1 MPSRGHFRR
10 RRQDRQL
17 FSKFCKLRP
26 SPVRQENSTEKV
38 SGFDV
43 RNPGEKQETELSQL
57 REALKE
63 DVEEEAGVERLA
75 NALADLTQQTACD
88 WDLLDR

>member
-10 RRQDRQL
+10 RQQNRQNS
-17 FSKFCKLRP
+17 FSESCKLRP

-63 DVEEEAGVERLA
+63 DVEEEAGVERLKRTGRFETT
-75 NALADLTQQTACD
+75 N
-88 WDLLDR
+88 